1 MSERNCD
8 DCVLWNCDNCVFAT
22 RSGGCRSWDCE
33 FIPIREAAAAWKAAQ
48 EWKAKEK
55 DGKEE

>member
-1 MSERNCD
+1 MNERNCD

-22 RSGGCRSWDCE
+22 RSGGCRSWECE

-48 EWKAKEK
+48 EWKEK